1 MAGSGE
7 LEISLSQIGCATPCI
22 CSSCRKPAAGRYVE
36 LCVSDSG
43 AGMSREVLDRIFEP
57 FFSTK
62 EVGKGSGMGLAT
74 VHGIVH
80 EYGGHIRVE
89 SEPGRGSRFC
99 LWLPAVEAKEQ
110 VGLDAAT
117 GRVVDVAPPALHGAV
132 LLVEDDANVREYM
145 VDRLQDWGLTVHAC
159 ASGAEALG
167 RLADHGRTYDIYL
180 FDYTMPGMTGIE
192 LARQVRSRHAGA
204 RPILYTGYGEELS
217 PEDTAA
223 AGIREVLRKPVD
235 IGALRALIERALAER
250 I

>member
-1 MAGSGE
+1 VGDNG
-7 LEISLSQIGCATPCI
+7 
-22 CSSCRKPAAGRYVE
+22 V
-36 LCVSDSG
+36 
-43 AGMSREVLDRIFEP
+43 GMSREVVDRIFEP

-99 LWLPAVEAKEQ
+99 LWLPVVQAKEPLSPNA
-110 VGLDAAT
+110 VT
-117 GRVVDVAPPALHGAV
+117 GRVAETATPALQGAV
-132 LLVEDDANVREYM
+132 LLVEDDPNVREYM
-145 VDRLQDWGLTVHAC
+145 VDRLQDWGLMVHAC
-159 ASGAEALG
+159 ASGAEALS
-167 RLADHGRTYDIYL
+167 RLADYGRTYDIYL

-192 LARQVRSRHAGA
+192 LARQVHSRHAGA

-217 PEDTAA
+217 PEEIAA

-235 IGALRALIERALAER
+235 IDALHVLIERALAER
-250 I
+250 T